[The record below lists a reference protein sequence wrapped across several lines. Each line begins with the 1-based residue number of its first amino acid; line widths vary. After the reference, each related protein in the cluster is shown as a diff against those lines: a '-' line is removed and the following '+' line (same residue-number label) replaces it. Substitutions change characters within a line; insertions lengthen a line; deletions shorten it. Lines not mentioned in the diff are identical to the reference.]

1 MHCCKLFNDKC
12 LVCVKC
18 VNCKML
24 HVLCVALWLAV
35 KWAECSF
42 VRDVNT
48 SAGNLS
54 KIVTIIITITICNS
68 NNIIVIIIHC
78 DFHGDINFKY
88 KGQIFSDMSYRHCL
102 FATLLLTANH
112 PSYHH
117 IGTSFNVV
125 NVDVEFQFV
134 KILHVAVVS
143 FQRQLHLDNW
153 PHH

>member
-1 MHCCKLFNDKC
+1 MHCCKLFNVKC
-12 LVCVKC
+12 LVRVKC

-102 FATLLLTANH
+102 FATLLLKVN
-112 PSYHH
+112 HH

-125 NVDVEFQFV
+125 NVDVKFQFV